1 MKKSAGIL
9 DIPDRNFDPYDK
21 KMLEITLTMIVGY
34 NRSLIE
40 LNRKKIRFSAESG
53 TSIPL
58 EGEIGKGRK
67 ERKTTT
73 K

>member
-1 MKKSAGIL
+1 MIK
-9 DIPDRNFDPYDK
+9 R
-21 KMLEITLTMIVGY
+21 MLEITLTMIVGY